1 MKKLTLLSVL
11 LIFTIHVFG
20 QNKDEKPTLSRSFSI
35 TSFYHKNI
43 IYTDTISYDIEYME
57 MPKSTDST
65 SINRMRSR
73 VSFASA
79 FAAKHINNKYTF
91 DSIPEIASVNI
102 NGIHFENKKILSK
115 TPDYD
120 ILMIKKDSSY
130 SLRLDPKT
138 KQYTGVARYAKP
150 YSLIYQNHINLPRD
164 FFFFKQY
171 TLEPI
176 RYTCTSY
183 SPVLDIFLTEDSIVA
198 YTKPRVMLDGRLQA
212 KAFDYQHLNLENIK
226 HIDIFAKEDAG
237 KYFGFKAKNG
247 LISIV
252 TKNSDFDINRAL
264 ANTHVIGEMQDK
276 NGNWRVIKDTL
287 LTSQEQ
293 FKEFRK
299 KVYQANGPVFL
310 INGEFETESV
320 NRKTIDADAMESV
333 KVVSGKKLRQL
344 PQFRNA
350 NSTSQFTEIIDVAND
365 TIYIQTEKE
374 RWTAK
379 SSISIPTV
387 MSQLKRL
394 RNTDPEPTPIYFVD
408 NQEITAEKLKE
419 FKNKEL
425 EFVQSL
431 EGCDAISKYGKR
443 GEYGVVIYRKKKI
456 E

>member
-1 MKKLTLLSVL
+1 MKKLILLSLL
-11 LIFTIHVFG
+11 LIFTVPIFG

-43 IYTDTISYDIEYME
+43 IYTDTVSYDVEYLK
-57 MPKSTDST
+57 MPKATDSVAMKRLT
-65 SINRMRSR
+65 SR
-73 VSFASA
+73 VSFADALLKS
-79 FAAKHINNKYTF
+79 NKYTF
-91 DSIPEIASVNI
+91 DSIPEIASVSI
-102 NGIHFENKKILSK
+102 NGINFENKKILIK
-115 TPDYD
+115 IPDYD
-120 ILMIKKDSSY
+120 ILMIKKDSGY
-130 SLRLDPKT
+130 SFTLDLQT
-138 KQYTGVARYAKP
+138 KQYTPKARYTKP
-150 YSLIYQNHINLPRD
+150 YAFIYQNHENLPRD
-164 FFFFKQY
+164 FYFFKQY
-171 TLEPI
+171 TLEPV
-176 RYTCTSY
+176 RYSCASY

-198 YTKPRVMLDGRLQA
+198 YTKPRVMLDGRLQP
-212 KAFDYQHLNLENIK
+212 KSFDYQHLNLENIK
-226 HIDIFAKEDAG
+226 KIDIFAKEDAG
-237 KYFGFKAKNG
+237 KYFGFKAKYG

-252 TKNSDFDINRAL
+252 TKNSNFDINRAL

-310 INGEFETESV
+310 INGEFETENV

-333 KVVSGKKLRQL
+333 KVVSGKKLRQS
-344 PQFRNA
+344 PQFRNG
-350 NSTSQFTEIIDVAND
+350 NSTSQFTEIIDVTND
-365 TIYIQTEKE
+365 TVYIQTEKE

-379 SSISIPTV
+379 SGISIPTV

-394 RNTDPEPTPIYFVD
+394 RNTDPEPTPIYIVD

-425 EFVQSL
+425 EFVQSF

-443 GEYGVVIYRKKKI
+443 AEFGVVIYRKKKM

>member
-1 MKKLTLLSVL
+1 MKKLTLLCL
-11 LIFTIHVFG
+11 ALIFTMHLFG
-20 QNKDEKPTLSRSFSI
+20 QDKNEKSTKQRSFSI

-43 IYTDTISYDIEYME
+43 VYNDTVGYDIEYVE
-57 MPKSTDST
+57 MPLSTDST

-73 VSFASA
+73 VSFADAVS
-79 FAAKHINNKYTF
+79 KPNKYTF
-91 DSIPEIASVNI
+91 DSIPDIASVNI
-102 NGIHFENKKILSK
+102 NGIYFENKKILSK
-115 TPDYD
+115 TPDYE

-130 SLRLDPKT
+130 SFKYDRKT
-138 KQYTGVARYAKP
+138 KEFTGQARYNKP
-150 YSLIYQNHINLPRD
+150 HTIIYQNHESLPRD
-164 FFFFKQY
+164 FYFFKQY

-176 RYTCTSY
+176 RYSCASY

-198 YTKPRVMLDGRLQA
+198 YTKPRVMLDGRLQP

-226 HIDIFAKEDAG
+226 KIDIFAKEDAG
-237 KYFGFKAKNG
+237 KYFGFKAKYG

-252 TKNSDFDINRAL
+252 TKNSNFDINRAL

-320 NRKTIDADAMESV
+320 NRKTIDADAMESL
-333 KVVSGKKLRQL
+333 KIVSGKKMRQS
-344 PQFRNA
+344 PQFRNG
-350 NSTSQFTEIIDVAND
+350 NSARQFTEVVEVAND
-365 TIYIQTEKE
+365 TVFIQTEKE

-379 SSISIPTV
+379 SGISIPTV

-394 RNTDPEPTPIYFVD
+394 RNTGPEPTPIYIVD

-425 EFVQSL
+425 EFVQSF

-443 GEYGVVIYRKKKI
+443 AEFGVVIYRKKKI

>member
-1 MKKLTLLSVL
+1 MTMKKLTLLSL
-11 LIFTIHVFG
+11 ALIFAVQVFG
-20 QNKDEKPTLSRSFSI
+20 QNKKEKFIKTLGYSF
-35 TSFYHKNI
+35 TTFYYKNI
-43 IYTDTISYDIEYME
+43 VYTDTVGYDVEYPE
-57 MPKSTDST
+57 MPSPTDST

-79 FAAKHINNKYTF
+79 VSKPNKYTF
-91 DSIPEIASVNI
+91 DSIPEIASINI
-102 NGIHFENKKILSK
+102 NGIYFGNKKFLAK

-130 SLRLDPKT
+130 SFKFDPKT
-138 KQYTGVARYAKP
+138 KEYTISSRYNLPHAV
-150 YSLIYQNHINLPRD
+150 IYQNHPNIPRD
-164 FFFFKQY
+164 FYFFKQY
-171 TLEPI
+171 TLEPV
-176 RYTCTSY
+176 RYSCSSY

-198 YTKPRVMLDGRLQA
+198 YTKPRVMLDGRLQP

-226 HIDIFAKEDAG
+226 KIDIFAKEDAG
-237 KYFGFKAKNG
+237 KYFGFKAKYG

-252 TKNSDFDINRAL
+252 IKNSDFDINRAL

-287 LTSQEQ
+287 LTNQEQ

-320 NRKTIDADAMESV
+320 NRKTIDADAMESIT
-333 KVVSGKKLRQL
+333 VVSGKKLRQTPL
-344 PQFRNA
+344 YSNGISF
-350 NSTSQFTEIIDVAND
+350 SELVDVGND
-365 TIYIQTEKE
+365 TVLIKTEKE
-374 RWTAK
+374 RWTARAR
-379 SSISIPTV
+379 ISIPSV

-394 RNTDPEPTPIYFVD
+394 RNNDPEPTPIYIVD
-408 NQEITAEKLKE
+408 NQEITAEKLRE

-425 EFVQSL
+425 EFVQSF

-443 GEYGVVIYRKKKI
+443 AEFGVVIYRKKK
-456 E
+456 

>member
-1 MKKLTLLSVL
+1 MKKLTLLSLL
-11 LIFTIHVFG
+11 LIFTVHVFG
-20 QNKDEKPTLSRSFSI
+20 QNKDEKPNKHRSFSI

-43 IYTDTISYDIEYME
+43 VFQDTVSYDIEYLE
-57 MPKSTDST
+57 MPKKGDT
-65 SINRMRSR
+65 IAVNQMRSR

-79 FAAKHINNKYTF
+79 IAKNNKYTV
-91 DSIPEIASVNI
+91 DSIPAEATVSI
-102 NGIHFENKKILSK
+102 NGIYFNDKKILSK
-115 TPDYD
+115 IANYE
-120 ILMIKKDSSY
+120 ILIIKKDSGY
-130 SLRLDPKT
+130 SFRLDPQT
-138 KQYTGVARYAKP
+138 KQYIPKARYNKP
-150 YSLIYQNHINLPRD
+150 YTFIYQNHENLPRD
-164 FFFFKQY
+164 FYFFKQY

-176 RYTCTSY
+176 RYSCASY

-198 YTKPRVMLDGRLQA
+198 YTKPRVMLDGRLQS
-212 KAFDYQHLNLENIK
+212 KAFDYQQLTLEKIK
-226 HIDIFAKEDAG
+226 KIDIFAKEDAG
-237 KYFGFKAKNG
+237 KYFGFKAKYG

-276 NGNWRVIKDTL
+276 SGNWRVIKDTL

-333 KVVSGKKLRQL
+333 KVVSGKMTRRS
-344 PQFRNA
+344 PQYRNG
-350 NSTSQFTEIIDVAND
+350 NSATQFSETIDVGND
-365 TIYIQTEKE
+365 TVFIQTEKE

-379 SSISIPTV
+379 SGISIPTV

-394 RNTDPEPTPIYFVD
+394 RNTDPEPTPIYIVD
-408 NQEITAEKLKE
+408 NQEITADKLKE

-443 GEYGVVIYRKKKI
+443 AEFGVVIYRKKKI

>member
-1 MKKLTLLSVL
+1 MKKLTLLLFV
-11 LIFTIHVFG
+11 IIVTVNAFA
-20 QNKDEKPTLSRSFSI
+20 QKRDDNKRRSFSI

-43 IYTDTISYDIEYME
+43 VYQDTVIFDIEYIE
-57 MPKSTDST
+57 MPKGADSLG
-65 SINRMRSR
+65 MRRLSSR
-73 VSFASA
+73 VSFADALS
-79 FAAKHINNKYTF
+79 KPNQYSF
-91 DSIPEIASVNI
+91 DSIPEISSMNVN
-102 NGIHFENKKILSK
+102 GAYFENKKILSK
-115 TPDYD
+115 VADYD

-130 SLRLDPKT
+130 SFKKDLKT
-138 KQYTGVARYAKP
+138 KEYTGYPRYNKP
-150 YSLIYQNHINLPRD
+150 HTIIYQNHPNLPRD

-176 RYTCTSY
+176 RYSCSSY
-183 SPVLDIFLTEDSIVA
+183 SPVLDIFHTEDSIVA
-198 YTKPRVMLDGRLQA
+198 YSKPRVMLDGRLQP
-212 KAFDYQHLNLENIK
+212 KAFDYQHLSLENIK
-226 HIDIFAKEDAG
+226 TIDIFAKEDAG

-252 TKNSDFDINRAL
+252 TKNSEFDINRAL
-264 ANTHVIGEMQDK
+264 ANTHVIGEIQDK

-333 KVVSGKKLRQL
+333 KVVSGMK
-344 PQFRNA
+344 
-350 NSTSQFTEIIDVAND
+350 EIRMSALMKNKQIGGRFSEKIEMVND
-365 TIYIQTEKE
+365 TVFIQTEKE

-394 RNTDPEPTPIYFVD
+394 RNTDPEPMPIYIVD
-408 NQEITAEKLKE
+408 NQEVTAEKLKE

-425 EFVQSL
+425 EFVQAL

-443 GEYGVVIYRKKKI
+443 AEFGVVIYRKRG
-456 E
+456 

>member
-1 MKKLTLLSVL
+1 MKKLTLLSL
-11 LIFTIHVFG
+11 ALIFTVPIFG
-20 QNKDEKPTLSRSFSI
+20 QNKKEKFIKTVGYSF
-35 TSFYHKNI
+35 TTFYHKNI
-43 IYTDTISYDIEYME
+43 VYTDTVGYDVEYPE
-57 MPKSTDST
+57 MPSPTDST

-73 VSFASA
+73 VSFADAIS
-79 FAAKHINNKYTF
+79 KPNKYTF
-91 DSIPEIASVNI
+91 DSIPEVASINV
-102 NGIHFENKKILSK
+102 NGIYFENKKILSK
-115 TPDYD
+115 TPDYE

-130 SLRLDPKT
+130 SFKFDPKT
-138 KQYTGVARYAKP
+138 KGYTGYPRYRKP
-150 YSLIYQNHINLPRD
+150 HTIIYQNHPNLPRD

-176 RYTCTSY
+176 RYSCSSY

-198 YTKPRVMLDGRLQA
+198 YTKPRVMLDGRLQP
-212 KAFDYQHLNLENIK
+212 KAFDYQHLNLENVK
-226 HIDIFAKEDAG
+226 KIDIFAKEDAG
-237 KYFGFKAKNG
+237 KYFGFKAKYG

-252 TKNSDFDINRAL
+252 TKNSNFDINRAL

-333 KVVSGKKLRQL
+333 KVVSGKKLRQT
-344 PQFRNA
+344 PQFRNG

-394 RNTDPEPTPIYFVD
+394 RNTDPEPTPIYIVD
-408 NQEITAEKLKE
+408 NQEITVEKLKE

-425 EFVQSL
+425 EFVQSF

-443 GEYGVVIYRKKKI
+443 GEYGVVIYRKKK
-456 E
+456 

>member
-1 MKKLTLLSVL
+1 MKKFTLLL
-11 LIFTIHVFG
+11 LALIFTVQLFG
-20 QNKDEKPTLSRSFSI
+20 QKKEDNKRRSFSI

-43 IYTDTISYDIEYME
+43 VYQDTVIFDIEYIE
-57 MPKSTDST
+57 MPKGADSLG
-65 SINRMRSR
+65 MRRLSSR
-73 VSFASA
+73 VSFADALS
-79 FAAKHINNKYTF
+79 KPNQYSF
-91 DSIPEIASVNI
+91 DSIPEISSINVN
-102 NGIHFENKKILSK
+102 GVYFENKKILSK
-115 TPDYD
+115 VADYD

-130 SLRLDPKT
+130 SFRYDLKT
-138 KQYTGVARYAKP
+138 KEYTTTAKYNSP
-150 YSLIYQNHINLPRD
+150 HSVIYQNHPNLPRD

-176 RYTCTSY
+176 RYSCSSY

-198 YTKPRVMLDGRLQA
+198 YSKPRVLLDGRLQP
-212 KAFDYQHLNLENIK
+212 KAFDYQNFNLESIK
-226 HIDIFAKEDAG
+226 TIDIFAKEDAG

-264 ANTHVIGEMQDK
+264 ANTHVVGEMQDK

-293 FKEFRK
+293 FREFRK
-299 KVYQANGPVFL
+299 KVYQANGPIFL

-320 NRKTIDADAMESV
+320 NRKSIDADAMESV
-333 KVVSGKKLRQL
+333 KVVSGKKMKRS
-344 PQFRNA
+344 PQYRNG
-350 NSTSQFTEIIDVAND
+350 NSMTQYSEEIDVGND
-365 TIYIQTEKE
+365 TVFIKTEKE
-374 RWTAK
+374 RWTSK
-379 SSISIPTV
+379 SGISIPTV
-387 MSQLKRL
+387 MSQIKRL
-394 RNTDPEPTPIYFVD
+394 RNTDPEPTPIYIVD

-443 GEYGVVIYRKKKI
+443 AEFGVVIYRKR
-456 E
+456 

>member
-1 MKKLTLLSVL
+1 
-11 LIFTIHVFG
+11 
-20 QNKDEKPTLSRSFSI
+20 
-35 TSFYHKNI
+35 
-43 IYTDTISYDIEYME
+43 ME
-57 MPKSTDST
+57 MPKTKDST
-65 SINRMRSR
+65 SINRMQSR

-79 FAAKHINNKYTF
+79 FAKHNKYTV
-91 DSIPEIASVNI
+91 DSIPAIASVNI
-102 NGIHFENKKILSK
+102 NGIYFDDKKILSK
-115 TPDYD
+115 VTDYE
-120 ILMIKKDSSY
+120 ILIIKKDSGY
-130 SLRLDPKT
+130 SLTLDTQT
-138 KQYTGVARYAKP
+138 KQYTGKARYMKP
-150 YSLIYQNHINLPRD
+150 YTFIYQNHENLPHD
-164 FFFFKQY
+164 FYFFKQY

-176 RYTCTSY
+176 RYSCASY

-198 YTKPRVMLDGRLQA
+198 YTKPRVMLDGRLQQ
-212 KAFDYQHLNLENIK
+212 KSFDYQHLNLENIK

-237 KYFGFKAKNG
+237 KYFGFKAKYG

-252 TKNSDFDINRAL
+252 TKNNDFDINRAL

-333 KVVSGKKLRQL
+333 KVVSGKMMRRS
-344 PQFRNA
+344 PQYRNG
-350 NSTSQFTEIIDVAND
+350 NSATQFSETIDIGND
-365 TIYIQTEKE
+365 TVFIQTEKE

-379 SSISIPTV
+379 SNISIPTV
-387 MSQLKRL
+387 MSQLRRL

-425 EFVQSL
+425 EFVESL

-443 GEYGVVIYRKKKI
+443 AEFGVVIYKKR
-456 E
+456 